1 MNNTTFRK
9 SLLAATIAG
18 ALSFPAIAMAQ
29 ENPEPDK
36 NAEAEQTNETVE
48 RIQVTGSRIKRT
60 DMETASPVE
69 MVSSEE
75 VKASGYTRVEDL
87 MATLPQLETAAQN
100 SFVANGA
107 SGVAN
112 LDLRGLGANRTL
124 VLINGRRLQPGGV
137 YSQAPDVNT
146 IPTALIERVEVLTG
160 GGSSVYGSDA
170 VAGVVNFVMKKD
182 LQGLELSVG
191 ASGYQHDNSNEYMQG
206 LMDEAGYDYPTGGS
220 GIDGKTYTIDLS
232 GGSLFA
238 GGKGNVTFYATY
250 RTNDELLQV
259 QRDYSS
265 CALNDEGTACGG
277 SATAPVPNFFI
288 SPIVGGE
295 ADFDQE
301 VFWSLTEDG
310 TFAPFS
316 ETNNVYNYA
325 PINHFM
331 RPNTRYN
338 FGTFVNY
345 EVNDNFRPYLETS
358 YMHDRTAGQI
368 AQSGVFFQNFVFDI
382 ESDVFSDAQRQQFY
396 DQFGTGTDQ
405 VLAYVGKRNVEGGA
419 RVNNLEHNS
428 YRIVAGAN
436 GVLSGMWEYDVSF
449 QYGSTQSSSVYIND
463 LYVPRMAQ
471 ALGASGA
478 DACTGD
484 CIPYEV
490 FTYQGVTEAA
500 ARALGGTAILTGLT
514 TQRIVNGYVTGETG
528 FSMPTSDY
536 NIAAVFGVENREVDF
551 ERVADEVYQLGALSG
566 QGGPT
571 NSLIGGYNVAEVF
584 SEINIPVVE
593 DVAFANSIVLDLG
606 YRYSD
611 YSSSGGEPAYKV
623 AVDWQVNDDYKIRG
637 TFNRAVRAPNVAE
650 LFAEQGLG
658 LWAGVDPCAGSDPEL
673 SQQGCALTGV
683 TEAQYGN
690 VATNPAGQYN
700 GIFGG
705 NPELQ
710 PELAD
715 TVTFGVVGNPTDYF
729 NFTIDY
735 WDIKMED
742 RIGLINPE
750 LIIRQC
756 AATGDAQYCDAIN
769 RSPSGDLWRGENG
782 YVEAFNVNLA
792 ESRNTGI
799 DLNFNYTTEIAGG
812 QFGASLTG
820 TYYMTKE
827 TTTVPGVAGSTY
839 DCAGLIGGVGDC
851 FPQPEWRHSMNFTYS
866 TGDWWSVGAKW
877 RYNGSTEYNGET
889 DELIGD
895 GLASTS
901 YIDLNANFDVTETIS
916 VLVGMNNALD
926 KEPQIVGAPNAL
938 NGNTLIGYEDALGR
952 YVFGSVTF
960 RF

>member
-18 ALSFPAIAMAQ
+18 AISFPAVALAQDNQEDGAQ
-29 ENPEPDK
+29 ED
-36 NAEAEQTNETVE
+36 VE

-107 SGVAN
+107 AGVAN
-112 LDLRGLGANRTL
+112 LDLRGLGAQRTL
-124 VLINGRRLQPGGV
+124 VLVNGRRLQPGGV
-137 YSQAPDVNT
+137 YSQAADVNQ

-182 LQGLELSVG
+182 MEGFDVSIG
-191 ASGYQHDNSNEYMQG
+191 TSGYQHDNSNDYMQG
-206 LMDEAGYDYPTGGS
+206 LMDEAGYDYPTDGS
-220 GIDGKTYTIDLS
+220 GIDGKTYTIDVS

-238 GGKGNVTFYATY
+238 GGKGSATFYATY
-250 RTNDELLQV
+250 RTNEELLQA

-265 CALNDEGTACGG
+265 CALNGAGTTCGG

-288 SPIVGGE
+288 SPIVGGA

-301 VFWSLTEDG
+301 VFWSLTENS
-310 TFAPFS
+310 TFEPFS
-316 ETNNVYNYA
+316 DNVYNYA

-331 RPNTRYN
+331 RPNDRYT
-338 FGTFVNY
+338 FGSFVNY

-358 YMHDRTAGQI
+358 YMQDRTAGQI

-382 ESDVFSDAQRQQFY
+382 DSDVFNDAQRQQFR
-396 DQFGTGTDQ
+396 DQFGSDTDQ
-405 VLAYVGKRNVEGGA
+405 ILAYIGKRNVEGGP

-436 GVLSGMWEYDVSF
+436 GALSGMWEYDVSF
-449 QYGSTQSSSVYIND
+449 QYGATSSSSVYIND

-471 ALGASGA
+471 VLGASGA

-500 ARALGGTAILTGLT
+500 ARALGGTAALTGLT
-514 TQRIVNGYVTGETG
+514 TQRIINGYVTGETG
-528 FSMPTSDY
+528 YSLPSSNY

-551 ERVADEVYQLGALSG
+551 ERVADEVYQMGALSG

-571 NSLIGGYNVAEVF
+571 NSLIGGYNVSEVF
-584 SEINIPVVE
+584 TEINIPVVE
-593 DVAFANSIVLDLG
+593 DVSWANSLVLDLG

-611 YSSSGGEPAYKV
+611 YNTSGGEPSYKF
-623 AVDWQVNDDYKIRG
+623 AVDWQVNDDYKVRG

-658 LWAGVDPCAGSDPEL
+658 LWSGVDPCAGDSPEYT
-673 SQQGCALTGV
+673 QQQCALTGMS
-683 TEAQYGN
+683 ASQYGN
-690 VATNPAGQYN
+690 VAPNPAGQYN
-700 GIFGG
+700 GVFGG
-705 NPELQ
+705 NPDLD

-715 TVTFGVVGNPTDYF
+715 TVTFGIVGNPLDNF
-729 NFTIDY
+729 NFSIDY
-735 WDIKMED
+735 WDIEMED
-742 RIGLINPE
+742 RIGTISAE
-750 LIIRQC
+750 LIVRQC
-756 AATGDAQYCDAIN
+756 AETGDAQYCDAIT
-769 RSPSGDLWRGENG
+769 RSPAGDLWRGTNG
-782 YVEAFNVNLA
+782 FVTATNVNLA
-792 ESRNTGI
+792 QSKNTGI
-799 DLNFNYTTEIAGG
+799 DANFNYNTEIGGG
-812 QFGASLTG
+812 QLAVSLTG

-827 TTTVPGVAGSTY
+827 VTTVPGLAGTTY
-839 DCAGLIGGVGDC
+839 DCAGIISSDC
-851 FPQPEWRHSMNFTYS
+851 FPQPEWRHSMNFKYS
-866 TGDWWSVGAKW
+866 TGDWWTVGAKW
-877 RYNGSTEYNGET
+877 RFNGQVDYDGST
-889 DELIGD
+889 DQLIGD
-895 GLASTS
+895 GLASVS
-901 YIDLNANFDVTETIS
+901 YLDLNANFDVTDNIS
-916 VLVGMNNALD
+916 VLFGMNNALD
-926 KEPQIVGAPNAL
+926 KEPEIVGDVNSL
-938 NGNTLIGYEDALGR
+938 NGNTIPGYHDALGR

>member
-18 ALSFPAIAMAQ
+18 AISFPAAVMAQ
-29 ENPEPDK
+29 EQDQEEGVKED
-36 NAEAEQTNETVE
+36 VE

-100 SFVANGA
+100 AFVANGA

-112 LDLRGLGANRTL
+112 LDLRGLGAQRTL
-124 VLINGRRLQPGGV
+124 VLVNGRRLQPGGV
-137 YSQAPDVNT
+137 YSQASDVNQ

-182 LQGLELSVG
+182 VEGFEVSMG

-206 LMDEAGYDYPTGGS
+206 LMDEAGYSYPTDGS
-220 GIDGKTYTIDLS
+220 GIDGKTYTIDIS

-238 GGKGNVTFYATY
+238 GGKGSATFYATY
-250 RTNDELLQV
+250 RTNDELLQG

-265 CALNDEGTACGG
+265 CALNDAGDTCGG
-277 SATAPVPNFFI
+277 SATAPVPNFYF
-288 SPIVGGE
+288 SPYENG
-295 ADFDQE
+295 AANFDEE

-310 TFAPFS
+310 SFSPFS

-331 RPNTRYN
+331 RPNDRYT
-338 FGTFVNY
+338 FGSFVNY
-345 EVNDNFRPYLETS
+345 EANDHFRPYLETS

-368 AQSGVFFQNFVFDI
+368 AQSGVFFQNFVFDVD
-382 ESDVFSDAQRQQFY
+382 SDVFSDAQRQQFA
-396 DQFGTGTDQ
+396 DQFGADTDQ
-405 VLAYVGKRNVEGGA
+405 IMAYVGKRNVEGGA

-428 YRIVAGAN
+428 YRIVAGAT
-436 GVLSGMWEYDVSF
+436 GELSGMWEYDVSF

-478 DACTGD
+478 EACTD
-484 CIPYEV
+484 PCIPYEV
-490 FTYQGVTEAA
+490 FTYQGVTEEAA
-500 ARALGGTAILTGLT
+500 KALGGTATLTGLT
-514 TQRIVNGYVTGETG
+514 TQRIINGFITGETEWG
-528 FSMPTSDY
+528 LPSSNY

-571 NSLIGGYNVAEVF
+571 NSLIGGFNVQEVF
-584 SEINIPVVE
+584 TEINIPVVE
-593 DVAFANSIVLDLG
+593 DAAWANSFNIDLG

-611 YSSSGGEPAYKV
+611 YSSSGGEPSYKI
-623 AVDWQVNDDYKIRG
+623 ALDWQVNDEYKLRG

-658 LWAGVDPCAGSDPEL
+658 LWAGVDPCAGDSPEL
-673 SQQGCALTGV
+673 TAEQCARTGV
-683 TEAQYGN
+683 SAAQYGN
-690 VATNPAGQYN
+690 VSANPAGQYN

-705 NPELQ
+705 NPDLQ

-715 TVTFGVVGNPTDYF
+715 TITLGIVGNPF
-729 NFTIDY
+729 ENFDFSIDY
-735 WDIKMED
+735 WDIQMED
-742 RIGLINPE
+742 RIGTIDPE
-750 LIIRQC
+750 LIISQC
-756 AATGDAQYCDAIN
+756 AVTGEASFCDAIT
-769 RSPSGDLWRGENG
+769 RSPAGDVWRGENG
-782 YVEAFNVNLA
+782 YVEAFDVNLA
-792 ESRNTGI
+792 ESQNTGI
-799 DLNFNYTTEIAGG
+799 DANFNYRTEIGGG
-812 QFGASLTG
+812 QLSVGLTG
-820 TYYMTKE
+820 TYYLTKE
-827 TTTVPGVAGSTY
+827 TTTVPGVEGSTY
-839 DCAGLIGGVGDC
+839 DCAGYIDSNC
-851 FPQPEWRHSMNFTYS
+851 FPQPEWRHSMNFSYS

-877 RYNGSTEYNGET
+877 RYYGSVDYRGSA

-895 GLASTS
+895 GLGSTN
-901 YIDLNANFDVTETIS
+901 YLDLNANFDITESIS

-926 KEPQIVGAPNAL
+926 KEPQVVGAPNSL
-938 NGNTLIGYEDALGR
+938 SGNTLIGYEDALGR
-952 YVFGSVTF
+952 YVFSSVTF

>member
-18 ALSFPAIAMAQ
+18 VISLPAVAVAQDNQEDGAQ
-29 ENPEPDK
+29 EE
-36 NAEAEQTNETVE
+36 VE

-107 SGVAN
+107 AGVAN

-124 VLINGRRLQPGGV
+124 VLVNGRRLQPGGV
-137 YSQAPDVNT
+137 YSQAADVNQ

-182 LQGLELSVG
+182 MEGFEVSLGT
-191 ASGYQHDNSNEYMQG
+191 SGYQHDNSNDYMQG
-206 LMDEAGYDYPTGGS
+206 LMDEAGYDYPTDGS
-220 GIDGKTYTIDLS
+220 GIDGKTYTIDIA
-232 GGSLFA
+232 GGSMFA
-238 GGKGNVTFYATY
+238 GGKGSASFYATY
-250 RTNDELLQV
+250 RTNEELLQAE
-259 QRDYSS
+259 RDYSS
-265 CALNDEGTACGG
+265 CALNGAGTACGG

-288 SPIVGGE
+288 APVVDGAPNYS
-295 ADFDQE
+295 DE

-310 TFAPFS
+310 SFVPFS
-316 ETNNVYNYA
+316 DNVYNYA

-331 RPNTRYN
+331 RPNDRYT
-338 FGTFVNY
+338 FGSFVNY
-345 EVNDNFRPYLETS
+345 DVNDNFRPYLETS

-368 AQSGVFFQNFVFDI
+368 AQSGIFFQEFVFDVD
-382 ESDVFSDAQRQQFY
+382 SDVFSDTQRQQFRDAFGDV
-396 DQFGTGTDQ
+396 DQIN
-405 VLAYVGKRNVEGGA
+405 AAIGKRNVEGGP
-419 RVNNLEHNS
+419 RINNLEHNS
-428 YRIVAGAN
+428 YRIVAGAT
-436 GVLSGMWEYDVSF
+436 GALSGMWEYDVSF

-463 LYVPRMAQ
+463 FYVPRMAQ
-471 ALGASGA
+471 VLGAAGA
-478 DACTGD
+478 DACGEG
-484 CIPYEV
+484 CLPYEV
-490 FTYQGVTEAA
+490 FTYQGVTPEAA
-500 ARALGGTAILTGLT
+500 NALGGTATLTGLT
-514 TQRIVNGYVTGETG
+514 TQRIVNGFVTGETEFG
-528 FSMPTSDY
+528 LPSSNY

-571 NSLIGGYNVAEVF
+571 NSLIGGFNVSEVF
-584 SEINIPVVE
+584 TEINIPVVE
-593 DVAFANSIVLDLG
+593 DVSWANSLVLDLG

-611 YSSSGGEPAYKV
+611 YSTSGGEPAYKF
-623 AVDWQVNDDYKIRG
+623 AVDWQVNDDYKLRG

-658 LWAGVDPCAGSDPEL
+658 LWSGVDPCAGGSPEYTAE
-673 SQQGCALTGV
+673 QCARTGMS
-683 TEAQYGN
+683 ASQYGN
-690 VATNPAGQYN
+690 VASNPAGQYN

-705 NPELQ
+705 NPDLD

-715 TVTFGVVGNPTDYF
+715 TVTFGIVGNPTDNF
-729 NFTIDY
+729 NFSVDY
-735 WDIKMED
+735 WDIQMED
-742 RIGLINPE
+742 RIGTIAPE
-750 LIIRQC
+750 LVIRQC
-756 AATGDAQYCDAIN
+756 AETGDARWCDAIT
-769 RSPSGDLWRGENG
+769 RSPSGDLWRGTQG
-782 YVEAFNVNLA
+782 FVSATNVNLA

-799 DLNFNYTTEIAGG
+799 DANFNYNTEIAGG
-812 QFGASLTG
+812 QLAVSLTG

-827 TTTVPGVAGSTY
+827 TTTLPGIADPY
-839 DCAGLIGGVGDC
+839 ECAGYINSNC

-866 TGDWWSVGAKW
+866 TGDWWTVGAKW
-877 RYNGSTEYNGET
+877 RYLGTVEY
-889 DELIGD
+889 DESADQLIGD
-895 GLASTS
+895 GLGSTS
-901 YIDLNANFDVTETIS
+901 YLDLNANFDVTENIS
-916 VLVGMNNALD
+916 VLLGMNNALD
-926 KEPQIVGAPNAL
+926 KEPTIVGDVNSL
-938 NGNTLIGYEDALGR
+938 NGNTLAGYHDALGR